1 MIERLIIK
9 NYKGIKFADISFQ
22 GGKNIIVGDNG
33 CGKSTII
40 EALSLTFGYG
50 LALTFITKKMKIF
63 KSHTSNTIF
72 INGIAALMIG
82 LLSVYKDMRYA
93 HSMAN
98 EDKPVFDKLV

>member
-50 LALTFITKKMKIF
+50 LKQFEVTPFIFNINTWEDFSKNKNAPTIYIEVYFKRSNELEEISGKNNLKK
-63 KSHTSNTIF
+63 
-72 INGIAALMIG
+72 
-82 LLSVYKDMRYA
+82 
-93 HSMAN
+93 
-98 EDKPVFDKLV
+98 E